1 MWSLHAI
8 DQIFHS
14 DTVGGT
20 KRMKKFHWLLLL
32 SLSLA
37 FPAPA
42 SDLGTFSNPLYQG
55 EDPWV
60 IYQDGSYYVCT
71 SGPVDPT
78 AVYVSKSPTLL
89 DRGEKVKVWQ
99 DADNYRRVF
108 APELHF
114 IAGKWYIYFCADVKS
129 EGWRHM
135 AVVLQAKTGNPLD
148 GFTCQ
153 GVLFTGD
160 EHGNGQANDFTVVT
174 FNHQLYAFW
183 GSLSDKYVGG
193 ALVAPMDNPTTITA
207 HRKEMGLDAEG
218 PRAIVR
224 GDKLIMTGA
233 AGGFASKSYCLVAR
247 MYTPSAG
254 PIDQK
259 SSWKPLGT
267 LLRTSTE
274 VWGPSR
280 ASFTVSRDSTENWV
294 MYHSKIFS
302 ADDNGMREVNIQKF
316 TFNSDDVPVFGA
328 PLGPSTTQ
336 AKPAGDPG
344 LGKVYQAEQ
353 WHLSGGVVKGTEYKN
368 YTGTGYVSGF
378 TTPGAKAEF
387 TVKVSEPGDYRVTLR
402 YANGVKVA
410 GEQKSFPDIYPP
422 GRGSLSVYVNGVKIK
437 QTCFQ
442 RTTSWDVWMV
452 QGETLALKNG
462 KNTISYQVDAGDIGE
477 VAVDFAAVAKSGEAG
492 TF

>member
-1 MWSLHAI
+1 MRKIYCLSLLA
-8 DQIFHS
+8 
-14 DTVGGT
+14 
-20 KRMKKFHWLLLL
+20 
-32 SLSLA
+32 LSLA
-37 FPAPA
+37 WLATA
-42 SDLGTFSNPLYQG
+42 DELATFSNPLYQG

-60 IYQDGSYYVCT
+60 MLHEGSYYVCT

-114 IAGKWYIYFCADVKS
+114 IDGKWYIYFCADVKS

-135 AVVLQAKTGNPLD
+135 AVVLQAKTDNPLE
-148 GFTCQ
+148 GFDCK

-174 FNHQLYAFW
+174 FNKQLYAFW
-183 GSLSDKYVGG
+183 GSLSDKYLDG

-207 HRKEMGLDAEG
+207 HRKEMGLQAEG

-233 AGGFASKSYCLVAR
+233 AGGFASKSYRLIAL
-247 MYTPSAG
+247 MYTPDAG
-254 PIDQK
+254 PIDSK
-259 SSWKPLGT
+259 ASWKPLGT
-267 LLRTSTE
+267 LLHTTAD

-280 ASFTVSRDSTENWV
+280 ASFTVSRDGTENWV

-316 TFNSDDVPVFGA
+316 TFNSNDVPVFGA
-328 PLGPSTTQ
+328 PLDPATVQTKPS
-336 AKPAGDPG
+336 GDPG
-344 LGKVYQAEQ
+344 LGEVYQAED
-353 WHLSGGVVKGTEYKN
+353 WKRGGGTAAGSVNKN
-368 YTGTGYVSGF
+368 YTGSGYLDGF
-378 TTPGAKAEF
+378 TKPGAKAEF
-387 TVKVSEPGDYRVTLR
+387 SVKVSAPGDYRVTLR
-402 YANGVKVA
+402 YANGVDIE
-410 GEQKSFPDIYPP
+410 GEQKSFPTIYPP
-422 GRGSLSVYVNGVKIK
+422 GRGSLSVYVNGEKIK
-437 QTCFQ
+437 QTHFH

-452 QGETLALKNG
+452 QGETLPLKAGNN
-462 KNTISYQVDAGDIGE
+462 KIRYQFDAGDTGW
-477 VAVDFAAVAKSGEAG
+477 VALDFAAVAK
-492 TF
+492 